1 MFITL
6 FIIRELYLL
15 TQFLNT
21 FKGHPYKAILACSW
35 LIIILIIPDS
45 LKVIS
50 DYLGF
55 LFVGITGAI
64 FANSTGAGGGVVFVP
79 FFNQIEMH
87 NTAIIATSFA
97 IQCCG
102 MTAGAITWHKHRQ
115 HCVSSPIKEEGA
127 QWTYLSRGLWLTIPF
142 SICGILFAQFALSE
156 YTQQMQTSLHL
167 GFGVFS
173 ILLAIAIYG
182 SIPLLSRKK
191 YTEALMPLDLLL
203 LSFISFFGGIIT
215 AWLSVGV
222 GELVAV
228 YLILR
233 GFNVTS
239 AIALAVIL
247 SAFTVWSAIFYHLFI
262 SQAIYWHVLLF
273 AGAGAI
279 IGGIIAKRVV
289 LYFSVVKLKIF
300 FATWVL
306 VMGVAGLL
314 T

>member
-1 MFITL
+1 ML
-6 FIIRELYLL
+6 IIFRSAFNNY
-15 TQFLNT
+15 
-21 FKGHPYKAILACSW
+21 PYRAGLATSW
-35 LIIILIIPDS
+35 LILIFSVQDSFQIIF
-45 LKVIS
+45 
-50 DYLGF
+50 DYIGF
-55 LFVGITGAI
+55 LFLGIAGAI
-64 FANSTGAGGGVVFVP
+64 FANATGDGGGVVFVP
-79 FFNQIEMH
+79 FFKQIDMQ

-102 MTAGAITWHKHRQ
+102 MTAGAITWHNHRKSL
-115 HCVSSPIKEEGA
+115 VLNRYANTNGSSRDVE
-127 QWTYLSRGLWLTIPF
+127 QWSYVNKGLLITIPL
-142 SICGILFAQFALSE
+142 SILGIVTAQFILSE

-167 GFGVFS
+167 AFGVFS
-173 ILLAIAIYG
+173 ILLAFAIYG
-182 SIPLLSRKK
+182 AIPLLRRQESLK
-191 YTEALMPLDLLL
+191 LLL
-203 LSFISFFGGIIT
+203 PVDVLCLGIIAFLGGIIT

-239 AIALAVIL
+239 AIASAVVL
-247 SAFTVWSAIFYHLFI
+247 SAFTVWSGVIYHLLV
-262 SQAIYWHVLLF
+262 SQAIYWNVLLF

-300 FATWVL
+300 FATWIL
-306 VMGVAGLL
+306 VMGIAGLI